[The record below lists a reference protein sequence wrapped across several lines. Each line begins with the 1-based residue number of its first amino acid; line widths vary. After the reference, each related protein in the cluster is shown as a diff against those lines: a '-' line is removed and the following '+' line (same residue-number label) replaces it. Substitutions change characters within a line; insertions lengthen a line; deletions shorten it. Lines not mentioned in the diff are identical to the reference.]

1 MGILINMAIYIFL
14 ATPLILYLVKL
25 YEYLTSDEFGDN
37 VKWKKAGM
45 TIYIMFLIFFLLV
58 LGAVLIFKDLWK
70 IRYEN
75 YLVMAQICLMMTL
88 TFCYFFSK
96 FRKKKAEIDIFI
108 TRYIL
113 FYTVPFLFLI
123 SSLKKII

>member
-37 VKWKKAGM
+37 VKWKKSWNDNL
-45 TIYIMFLIFFLLV
+45 YNVFNFFLLV
-58 LGAVLIFKDLWK
+58 LGAVLIFKNLWK

-75 YLVMAQICLMMTL
+75 YLVMKAQICLTMTL
-88 TFCYFFSK
+88 
-96 FRKKKAEIDIFI
+96 IFVI
-108 TRYIL
+108 
-113 FYTVPFLFLI
+113 FL
-123 SSLKKII
+123 KI